1 MSQEN
6 RETSGA
12 ATPEELTKK
21 SIAFSKAAI
30 ESAKK
35 ANEELRSA
43 GNGGKHNVR
52 NF

>member
-6 RETSGA
+6 RETPGA

-35 ANEELRSA
+35 ANEELQRI
-43 GNGGKHNVR
+43 GNDEPG
-52 NF
+52 

>member
-6 RETSGA
+6 RETPGA

-35 ANEELRSA
+35 ANEELQNI
-43 GNGGKHNVR
+43 GNDEPG
-52 NF
+52 